1 VSGKRKP
8 RHPGD
13 VCRGIQVCGK
23 SDLVEIIMNRKENIM
38 DRSIDKFW
46 RTRLAD
52 LKKVLDSNNFQTFL
66 AETTEEAKN
75 IVLEKI
81 IPDIAPKS
89 VSWGGSLTFT
99 GTGLYDVLKKR
110 SDFTVLDTFEKKL
123 SPEESLERRRQSLL
137 VDLFITGSNAV
148 TEAGQL
154 VNLDMIG
161 NRIGGITF
169 GPKHVIILVGR
180 NKIVSDLDAAMFRI
194 KNYAA
199 PVNTMRLG
207 KKTPCAKTSYCEE
220 CKSPDRI
227 CNTWTITEKSFP
239 KGRVKVV
246 LINND
251 LGF

>member
-1 VSGKRKP
+1 MDKP
-8 RHPGD
+8 IENYWKIR
-13 VCRGIQVCGK
+13 
-23 SDLVEIIMNRKENIM
+23 LTNLKE
-38 DRSIDKFW
+38 
-46 RTRLAD
+46 TLEG
-52 LKKVLDSNNFQTFL
+52 NNFEVFV
-66 AETTEEAKN
+66 ADSINEAKD

-81 IPDIAPKS
+81 IPKTEAKS
-89 VSWGGSLTFT
+89 VSWGGSVTFIA
-99 GTGLYDVLKKR
+99 TGLYQALKESGDMK
-110 SDFTVLDTFEKKL
+110 VLDTYDKKL
-123 SPEESLERRRQSLL
+123 SPEEALERRRQSLL
-137 VDLFITGSNAV
+137 VDLYLTGTNAV
-148 TEAGQL
+148 TESGQL
-154 VNLDMIG
+154 VNLDATG

-180 NKIVSDLDAAMFRI
+180 NKITADLDEALFRV

-199 PVNTMRLG
+199 PVNTMRLE

-246 LINND
+246 LINDD